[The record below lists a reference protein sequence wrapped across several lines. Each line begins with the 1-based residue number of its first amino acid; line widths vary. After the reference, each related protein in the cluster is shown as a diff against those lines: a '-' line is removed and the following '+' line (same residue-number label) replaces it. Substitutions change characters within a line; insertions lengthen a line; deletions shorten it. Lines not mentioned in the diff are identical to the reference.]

1 MATSCVDL
9 LQKDCPMSTSAI
21 DDEPARQRE
30 LDSFG
35 IVDTFEE
42 QAYDDITRAAA
53 ELCGT
58 PIALISLTDRHRQWF
73 KSRVGLQATEIPRE
87 NAFCAAAICTPGVVT
102 VVEDTMRDGRYAGHP
117 LVVADPN
124 IRFYVGAPLVASNG
138 HALGTLCA
146 LDRRPRQLDAGQL
159 ETLQFLARQVITMLE
174 QRRHERGAATA
185 SGAAAPAD

>member
-1 MATSCVDL
+1 MF
-9 LQKDCPMSTSAI
+9 TSAI
-21 DDEPARQRE
+21 DEPARQRE

-53 ELCGT
+53 DLCGT
-58 PIALISLTDRHRQWF
+58 PIALISLTDRDRQWF

-87 NAFCAAAICTPGVVT
+87 NAFCAAAICTPSVVT
-102 VVEDTMRDGRYAGHP
+102 IVEDTACDPRYAGHP

-124 IRFYVGAPLVASNG
+124 IRFYVGAPLVTSSG

-146 LDRRPRQLDAGQL
+146 LDRRPRQLDANQL
-159 ETLQFLARQVITMLE
+159 ETLQFLARQVITTLE
-174 QRRHERGAATA
+174 QRRCERG
-185 SGAAAPAD
+185 GRAAAPATSASVD

>member
-1 MATSCVDL
+1 
-9 LQKDCPMSTSAI
+9 MSMFVT
-21 DDEPARQRE
+21 DNEPARQRE
-30 LDSFG
+30 LDSFA
-35 IVDTFEE
+35 VLDTFEE

-53 ELCGT
+53 DLCGT

-102 VVEDTMRDGRYAGHP
+102 IVEDTTRDARYAGHP

-124 IRFYVGAPLVASNG
+124 IRFYVGAPLVTSGG

-146 LDRRPRQLDAGQL
+146 LDRRPRQLNATQL
-159 ETLQFLARQVITMLE
+159 ETLQFLARQVIAVLE
-174 QRRHERGAATA
+174 QRRRERG
-185 SGAAAPAD
+185 GAAAGSGQTPAD

>member
-1 MATSCVDL
+1 MPVFLVDL
-9 LQKDCPMSTSAI
+9 LQKDRSMSTFAI
-21 DDEPARQRE
+21 DDEPARQHE
-30 LDSFG
+30 LDSFA
-35 IVDTFEE
+35 VLDTFEE

-87 NAFCAAAICTPGVVT
+87 NAFCAAAICTPNAVT
-102 VVEDTMRDGRYAGHP
+102 VVEDTMRDTRYAGHP

-124 IRFYVGAPLVASNG
+124 IRFYVGAPLVTSSG

-146 LDRRPRQLDAGQL
+146 LDRRPRQLDANQL
-159 ETLQFLARQVITMLE
+159 ETLQFLARQVIAVLE
-174 QRRHERGAATA
+174 QRRRERGAAAA
-185 SGAAAPAD
+185 SDAAAPAV